1 MFGSGMKQV
10 WVVIIALVMIGCT
23 PGGTKTSDKAA
34 AYENYSRL
42 GFEYLQVGDTVNAK
56 TAFNR
61 SIELKSGY
69 AQAYNGLALAF
80 QLEGDTQLA
89 EDYFRK
95 ATKLEPDSA
104 MMHNN
109 FGAFLFSL
117 GRFEEACSVL
127 ARATEDPF
135 YQRRAQAFEN
145 LGRCYQNINRIDAA
159 KHAFKR
165 ALQVSSSGRP
175 VSLVELADI
184 NLAENNLIEA
194 ERNFNRFLVFVENRQ
209 VEHYAK
215 SLWVG
220 IRISRQANN
229 YNRAAAYALILKN
242 LYPDSEEYQQYKES
256 AR

>member
-1 MFGSGMKQV
+1 MFVSGMKSV
-10 WVVIIALVMIGCT
+10 FIVILTMVVIGCT
-23 PGGTKTSDKAA
+23 PNGTKSSDERS
-34 AYENYSRL
+34 AYEAYSRL
-42 GFEYLQVGDTVNAK
+42 GFEYLQAGDTANAK
-56 TAFNR
+56 TSFNR
-61 SIELKSGY
+61 SLELKSGY
-69 AQAYNGLALAF
+69 AEAHNGLALTF
-80 QLEGDTQLA
+80 QLEGDDQLA

-95 ATKLEPDSA
+95 ATKLEPSSA

-109 FGAFLFSL
+109 FGAFLFSK
-117 GRFEEACSVL
+117 GRYQEACVEL

-135 YQRRAQAFEN
+135 YHLRAQAFEN
-145 LGRCYQNINRIDAA
+145 LGRCYQNINRSDAA

-175 VSLVELADI
+175 VSLVELAVI
-184 NLAENNLIEA
+184 NLNEGNLIEA
-194 ERNFNRFLVFVENRQ
+194 EKNYNRFLGFVESRK

-220 IRISRQANN
+220 IRISRQTAN

-242 LYPDSEEYQQYKES
+242 LYPDSLEYQQYKES

>member
-10 WVVIIALVMIGCT
+10 WVVIIALVVVGCT
-23 PGGTKTSDKAA
+23 PGGTKTSDDRT
-34 AYENYSRL
+34 AYEAYSRL
-42 GFEYLQVGDTVNAK
+42 GFEYLQAGDTANAK
-56 TAFNR
+56 ISFNR
-61 SIELKSGY
+61 SLELRSGY
-69 AQAYNGLALAF
+69 AEAYNGLALTF
-80 QLEGDTQLA
+80 QLEGDDQLA

-95 ATKLEPDSA
+95 ATKLEPSSA

-109 FGAFLFSL
+109 FGAFLFSK
-117 GRFEEACSVL
+117 GRFQEACVEL

-135 YQRRAQAFEN
+135 YHLRAQAFEN

-184 NLAENNLIEA
+184 NLVENDLIEA
-194 ERNFNRFLVFVENRQ
+194 EKNFNRFLVFVENRQ

-220 IRISRQANN
+220 IRISRQTNN

>member
-1 MFGSGMKQV
+1 MFVSGMKQV
-10 WVVIIALVMIGCT
+10 WVVIIALVMVGCT
-23 PGGTKTSDKAA
+23 PGGTKTSDDRT
-34 AYENYSRL
+34 AYEAYSRL
-42 GFEYLQVGDTVNAK
+42 GFEYLQAGDTANAK
-56 TAFNR
+56 TSFNR
-61 SIELKSGY
+61 SLELRSGY
-69 AQAYNGLALAF
+69 AEAYNGLALTF
-80 QLEGDTQLA
+80 QLEGDDQLA

-95 ATKLEPDSA
+95 ATKLDPSSA

-109 FGAFLFSL
+109 FGAFLFSK
-117 GRFEEACSVL
+117 GRFQEACVEL

-135 YQRRAQAFEN
+135 YHLRAQAFEN

-194 ERNFNRFLVFVENRQ
+194 ERNFNRFLAFVENRQ

-220 IRISRQANN
+220 IRIARLTNN